1 LNHHSMSATELRAIV
16 SLASLYAFRMLGL
29 FMLLPVLSLYAAE
42 YDYSTPVLVGLA
54 LGIYGLGQAA
64 LQVPLGML
72 SDRIGRKPVIIS
84 GLLLFIAGGV
94 VAAGADTIFG
104 VIVGRLLQGTGAI
117 ASTLTALLADLTREQ
132 HRTKAMAVIGM
143 SIGVSFAAAMVIG
156 PLMASW
162 LGVSGLF
169 LCTSV
174 LAGLGI
180 FITLFLVPNPDAQRV
195 DADSQSLSGMLARCL
210 NDRNL
215 MRLNLGIFSLHA
227 ILMAIFIAVPG
238 ILEEQGLSRDA
249 HWQVYLPMMVVAFVV
264 MVPFIIIAETKN
276 KMREVFLLG
285 IATIVLAL
293 LAAACWGQLFTPLL
307 IIITLFFV
315 AFNLMEASLP
325 SLVSKTVY
333 AGGKGTAMGVYSTF
347 QFFGAFCGGAIGG
360 GLFGR
365 WGASAVF
372 AGAAI
377 LAGAWLIAAWGM
389 SVPLKSESI
398 VLSWQFG
405 AWDVADI
412 RREVLAL
419 PGALDITVLEGERI
433 AYLQVGSDFDLA
445 NLPEGLRL
453 GS

>member
-1 LNHHSMSATELRAIV
+1 MSATELRAIV

-180 FITLFLVPNPDAQRV
+180 FITLFLVPNPDTQRV

-249 HWQVYLPMMVVAFVV
+249 HWQVYLPMMVVAFVA

-293 LAAACWGQLFTPLL
+293 LAAACWGQLFIPLL

-445 NLPEGLRL
+445 NLPEGLQL

>member
-1 LNHHSMSATELRAIV
+1 MSATELRAIV

-249 HWQVYLPMMVVAFVV
+249 HWQVYLPMMVVAFVA

-325 SLVSKTVY
+325 SLVSKTVH

-445 NLPEGLRL
+445 NLPEGLQL

>member
-1 LNHHSMSATELRAIV
+1 MNHHSMSATELRAIV

-445 NLPEGLRL
+445 NLPEGLQL

>member
-1 LNHHSMSATELRAIV
+1 MSATELRAIV

-249 HWQVYLPMMVVAFVV
+249 HWQVYLPMMVVAFVA

-293 LAAACWGQLFTPLL
+293 FAAACWGQLFTPLL

-445 NLPEGLRL
+445 NLPEGLQL

>member
-1 LNHHSMSATELRAIV
+1 MSATELRAIV

-84 GLLLFIAGGV
+84 GLFLFIAGGV

-180 FITLFLVPNPDAQRV
+180 FITLFLVPNPDTQRV

-249 HWQVYLPMMVVAFVV
+249 HWQVYLPMMVVAFVA

>member
-1 LNHHSMSATELRAIV
+1 MSATELRAIV

-195 DADSQSLSGMLARCL
+195 DADTQSLSGMLARCL

-249 HWQVYLPMMVVAFVV
+249 HWQVYLPMMVVAFVA

-433 AYLQVGSDFDLA
+433 AYLQVGSEFDLA
-445 NLPEGLRL
+445 NLPEGLQL

>member
-1 LNHHSMSATELRAIV
+1 MSATELRAIV

-180 FITLFLVPNPDAQRV
+180 FITLFLVPNPDTQRV

-249 HWQVYLPMMVVAFVV
+249 HWQVYLPMMVVAFVA

>member
-1 LNHHSMSATELRAIV
+1 MSATERRAIV

-42 YDYSTPVLVGLA
+42 YDFSTPVLIGLA

-84 GLLLFIAGGV
+84 GLLLFIAGGLL
-94 VAAGADTIFG
+94 AAGADTIFG

-132 HRTKAMAVIGM
+132 HRTKAMAAIGM
-143 SIGVSFAAAMVIG
+143 SIGVSFAVAMVMG

-162 LGVSGLF
+162 FGVSGLF

-180 FITLFLVPNPDAQRV
+180 VITLFLVPNPDAHRV
-195 DADSQSLSGMLARCL
+195 DADSQSLSGLLARCL

-215 MRLNLGIFSLHA
+215 MRLNIGIFSLHA
-227 ILMAIFIAVPG
+227 ILMAIFVAVPG
-238 ILEEQGLSRDA
+238 ILEEQGLSRDD
-249 HWQVYLPMMVVAFVV
+249 HWQVYLPMMVLAFIA
-264 MVPFIIIAETKN
+264 MVPFIIIAEIKN

-285 IATIVLAL
+285 IATIVLVL

-333 AGGKGTAMGVYSTF
+333 PGGKGTAMGVYSTF

-360 GLFGR
+360 GLLGR

-372 AGAAI
+372 AGAAV
-377 LAGAWLIAAWGM
+377 LAGAWLVAAWGM
-389 SVPLKSESI
+389 SVQPKSESLI
-398 VLSWQFG
+398 VSWQFG
-405 AWDVADI
+405 AWDVAAI
-412 RREVLAL
+412 RREILAL
-419 PGALDITVLEGERI
+419 PGALEITVLESERI
-433 AYLQVGSDFDLA
+433 AYLRVASDFDPT

-453 GS
+453 GG

>member
-1 LNHHSMSATELRAIV
+1 MSATELRAIV

-132 HRTKAMAVIGM
+132 HRTKAMASIGV
-143 SIGVSFAAAMVIG
+143 SIGVSFAVAMVVG
-156 PLMASW
+156 PVMASW
-162 LGVSGLF
+162 FGVSGLF
-169 LCTSV
+169 LSTSV

-180 FITLFLVPNPDAQRV
+180 IITVFLVPNPDAQRL
-195 DADSQSLSGMLARCL
+195 DADSQSLSGLLGRCL
-210 NDRNL
+210 KDSNL

-238 ILEEQGLSRDA
+238 ILEEQGLHRDA
-249 HWQVYLPMMVVAFVV
+249 HWQVYLPMMLVAFIA

-285 IATIVLAL
+285 IATIALAL
-293 LAAACWGQLFTPLL
+293 VAATFWGQLFTPLL

-325 SLVSKTVY
+325 LLVSKTVY

-398 VLSWQFG
+398 VLRWQFG
-405 AWDVADI
+405 DWDVADM

-445 NLPEGLRL
+445 NLPEGLQL

>member
-1 LNHHSMSATELRAIV
+1 MSATELRAIV

-249 HWQVYLPMMVVAFVV
+249 HWQVYLPMMVAAFVA

-445 NLPEGLRL
+445 NLPEGLQL

>member
-1 LNHHSMSATELRAIV
+1 MSATELRAIV

-132 HRTKAMAVIGM
+132 HRTKAMASIGV
-143 SIGVSFAAAMVIG
+143 SIGVSFAVAMVVG
-156 PLMASW
+156 PVMASW
-162 LGVSGLF
+162 FGVSGLF
-169 LCTSV
+169 LSTSV

-180 FITLFLVPNPDAQRV
+180 IITVFLVPNPDAQRL
-195 DADSQSLSGMLARCL
+195 DADSQSLSGLLGRCL
-210 NDRNL
+210 KDSNL

-238 ILEEQGLSRDA
+238 ILEEQGLHRDA
-249 HWQVYLPMMVVAFVV
+249 HWQVYLPMMLVAFIA

-285 IATIVLAL
+285 IATIALAL
-293 LAAACWGQLFTPLL
+293 VAATFWGQLFTPLL

-398 VLSWQFG
+398 VLRWQFG
-405 AWDVADI
+405 DWDVADM

-445 NLPEGLRL
+445 NLPEGLQL

>member
-1 LNHHSMSATELRAIV
+1 MSATELRAIV
-16 SLASLYAFRMLGL
+16 SLASLYACRMLGL

-156 PLMASW
+156 PLIASW

-412 RREVLAL
+412 RRAVLAL

-445 NLPEGLRL
+445 NLPEGLQL
-453 GS
+453 GG

>member
-1 LNHHSMSATELRAIV
+1 MSATELRAIV

-445 NLPEGLRL
+445 NLPEGLQL

>member
-1 LNHHSMSATELRAIV
+1 MSATELRAIV

-249 HWQVYLPMMVVAFVV
+249 HWQVYLPMMVVAFVA

-445 NLPEGLRL
+445 NLPEGLQL

>member
-1 LNHHSMSATELRAIV
+1 MSATELRAIV

-169 LCTSV
+169 LCCLLYTS
-174 LAGLGI
+174 
-180 FITLFLVPNPDAQRV
+180 PSPR
-195 DADSQSLSGMLARCL
+195 DS
-210 NDRNL
+210 
-215 MRLNLGIFSLHA
+215 
-227 ILMAIFIAVPG
+227 
-238 ILEEQGLSRDA
+238 
-249 HWQVYLPMMVVAFVV
+249 
-264 MVPFIIIAETKN
+264 
-276 KMREVFLLG
+276 
-285 IATIVLAL
+285 
-293 LAAACWGQLFTPLL
+293 
-307 IIITLFFV
+307 
-315 AFNLMEASLP
+315 
-325 SLVSKTVY
+325 
-333 AGGKGTAMGVYSTF
+333 
-347 QFFGAFCGGAIGG
+347 
-360 GLFGR
+360 
-365 WGASAVF
+365 
-372 AGAAI
+372 
-377 LAGAWLIAAWGM
+377 
-389 SVPLKSESI
+389 
-398 VLSWQFG
+398 
-405 AWDVADI
+405 
-412 RREVLAL
+412 
-419 PGALDITVLEGERI
+419 
-433 AYLQVGSDFDLA
+433 
-445 NLPEGLRL
+445 
-453 GS
+453 

>member
-1 LNHHSMSATELRAIV
+1 MNHQSMSAIELRAIV
-16 SLASLYAFRMLGL
+16 SLACLYAFRMLGL

-42 YDYSTPVLVGLA
+42 YEFSTPVLVGLA

-84 GLLLFIAGGV
+84 GLLLFIAGGLL
-94 VAAGADTIFG
+94 AAGADTIFG
-104 VIVGRLLQGTGAI
+104 VIIGRLLQGTGAI
-117 ASTLTALLADLTREQ
+117 ASTLTALLADLTREH
-132 HRTKAMAVIGM
+132 HRTKAMAAIGV
-143 SIGVSFAAAMVIG
+143 SIGVSFAVAMVIG
-156 PLMASW
+156 PVLASW
-162 LGVSGLF
+162 FGVSGLF

-180 FITLFLVPNPDAQRV
+180 LITLFLVPSPEGQRL
-195 DADSQSLSGMLARCL
+195 DPDSQSLGGLLVRCL

-227 ILMAIFIAVPG
+227 ILMAIFVAVPG
-238 ILEEQGLSRDA
+238 ILETQGLLRDD
-249 HWQVYLPMMVVAFVV
+249 HWQVYLPMMVVAFIA
-264 MVPFIIIAETKN
+264 MVPLIIVAETRN

-285 IATIVLAL
+285 IAAIGLAL
-293 LAAACWGQLFTPLL
+293 LAAAAWGQMFTPLL
-307 IIITLFFV
+307 LTITLFFV

-347 QFFGAFCGGAIGG
+347 QFFGAFCGGAVGG
-360 GLFGR
+360 GLYGR

-372 AGAAI
+372 AGAAV
-377 LAGAWLIAAWGM
+377 LAGAWLITAWGM
-389 SVPLKSESI
+389 SVPLKTESI
-398 VLSWQFG
+398 ILSWQFG
-405 AWDVADI
+405 TGDAADI
-412 RREVLAL
+412 RREILAL
-419 PGALDITVLEGERI
+419 PGAIDVTVLESERI

-445 NLPEGLRL
+445 NLPAGLQL

>member
-1 LNHHSMSATELRAIV
+1 MNHHSMSATELRAIV

-64 LQVPLGML
+64 FQVPLGML
-72 SDRIGRKPVIIS
+72 SDHIGRKPVIIS

-132 HRTKAMAVIGM
+132 HRTKAMAVIGV

-169 LCTSV
+169 LCTSI
-174 LAGLGI
+174 LAGLGVL
-180 FITLFLVPNPDAQRV
+180 ITLFLVPNPDARRV

-227 ILMAIFIAVPG
+227 ILMAMFIAVPG
-238 ILEEQGLSRDA
+238 ILEERGLSRDD
-249 HWQVYLPMMVVAFVV
+249 HWQVYLPMMVVAFVA

-293 LAAACWGQLFTPLL
+293 FAAACWGQLFTSLL

-325 SLVSKTVY
+325 SLVSKTVC

-377 LAGAWLIAAWGM
+377 LAGVWLIVAWGM
-389 SVPLKSESI
+389 SVPLKSENI

-445 NLPEGLRL
+445 NLPEGLQL

>member
-1 LNHHSMSATELRAIV
+1 MSATELRAIV

-174 LAGLGI
+174 LAGLGV

-249 HWQVYLPMMVVAFVV
+249 HWQVYLPMMVVAFVA

-405 AWDVADI
+405 AWDVADM

>member
-1 LNHHSMSATELRAIV
+1 MSATELRAIV

-180 FITLFLVPNPDAQRV
+180 FITLFLVPNPDTQRV

-249 HWQVYLPMMVVAFVV
+249 HWQVYLPMMVVAFVA

-433 AYLQVGSDFDLA
+433 AYLQVGSEFDLA
-445 NLPEGLRL
+445 NLPEGLQL

>member
-1 LNHHSMSATELRAIV
+1 MSATELRAIV

-180 FITLFLVPNPDAQRV
+180 FITLFLVPNPDTQRV

-445 NLPEGLRL
+445 NLPEGLQL

>member
-1 LNHHSMSATELRAIV
+1 
-16 SLASLYAFRMLGL
+16 
-29 FMLLPVLSLYAAE
+29 
-42 YDYSTPVLVGLA
+42 
-54 LGIYGLGQAA
+54 
-64 LQVPLGML
+64 
-72 SDRIGRKPVIIS
+72 
-84 GLLLFIAGGV
+84 
-94 VAAGADTIFG
+94 
-104 VIVGRLLQGTGAI
+104 
-117 ASTLTALLADLTREQ
+117 
-132 HRTKAMAVIGM
+132 
-143 SIGVSFAAAMVIG
+143 
-156 PLMASW
+156 
-162 LGVSGLF
+162 
-169 LCTSV
+169 
-174 LAGLGI
+174 LGI
-180 FITLFLVPNPDAQRV
+180 FMTLFLVPNPDTQRV

-445 NLPEGLRL
+445 NLPEGLQL

>member
-445 NLPEGLRL
+445 NLPEGLQL